1 MPSCRSASSRSRSAA
16 DAIAICQ
23 CMPWRPS
30 RWRTQP
36 AAAWRMDGATAT
48 TGSGNSLAFRAR
60 LLLLLLQ
67 SGRRRARCRQ
77 AGRGRVN
84 EIALTA
90 HADGCDLLGWEGN
103 RMAFCGDCL
112 FLAFGM
118 CCATNL
124 LLLFSC
130 PVPQIS
136 FPPLRERDFH
146 HLPWTPCH
154 AMHCAVLPWPA
165 ALPMPGAPPQGRAAG
180 RPGTHACCSGSKR
193 HSQKTQLALLSALAL
208 WHCAFNAAVS
218 N

>member
-1 MPSCRSASSRSRSAA
+1 
-16 DAIAICQ
+16 
-23 CMPWRPS
+23 MPWRPS

-60 LLLLLLQ
+60 LLLLLQ

-90 HADGCDLLGWEGN
+90 HADGRDFMVCWDGRGIAW
-103 RMAFCGDCL
+103 L
-112 FLAFGM
+112 FVGIIFSLWDVL
-118 CCATNL
+118 CCAANL

-136 FPPLRERDFH
+136 FPPCPSVISTTCRGR
-146 HLPWTPCH
+146 H
-154 AMHCAVLPWPA
+154 AMPCT
-165 ALPMPGAPPQGRAAG
+165 ALCCPGRRLCQCLGLLLKAGRQAGQGLMRAA
-180 RPGTHACCSGSKR
+180 RAANATAKR
-193 HSQKTQLALLSALAL
+193 RSLPFCLLSHSGTVPLTRP
-208 WHCAFNAAVS
+208 
-218 N
+218 

>member
-60 LLLLLLQ
+60 LLLLLQ

-103 RMAFCGDCL
+103 RMAFCGDYL

-136 FPPLRERDFH
+136 FPPCASVISTTCRGR
-146 HLPWTPCH
+146 H
-154 AMHCAVLPWPA
+154 AMPCT
-165 ALPMPGAPPQGRAAG
+165 ALCCPGRRLCQCLGLLLKAGRQAGQGLMRAA
-180 RPGTHACCSGSKR
+180 RAANATAKR
-193 HSQKTQLALLSALAL
+193 RSLPFCLLSHSGTVPLTRP
-208 WHCAFNAAVS
+208 
-218 N
+218 